1 MSNRLLEN
9 RLEIDLKFLSTTAN
23 QLRGIEFILDKH
35 KLIPCPIMMLL
46 AEEAVT
52 RILKPSAD
60 WDRHCSASA
69 CAQTFG
75 KGSAKTTKGAD
86 GESPREV
93 ATDAEFNAQQ

>member
-60 WDRHCSASA
+60 WDRHCSAPA
-69 CAQTFG
+69 CPFYEELPE
-75 KGSAKTTKGAD
+75 D
-86 GESPREV
+86 GNDEG
-93 ATDAEFNAQQ
+93 ATDAEFIGQQ